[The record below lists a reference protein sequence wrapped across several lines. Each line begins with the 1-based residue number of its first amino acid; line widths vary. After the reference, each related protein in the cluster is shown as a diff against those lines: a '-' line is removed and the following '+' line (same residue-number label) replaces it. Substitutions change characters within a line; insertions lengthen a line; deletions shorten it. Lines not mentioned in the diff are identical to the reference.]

1 MGGSAWPF
9 RLALCSSGERRKVP
23 SSHIRTCLN
32 SLLCFRCDGSLLRF
46 FFSLLFENYSYI
58 VSTLPGVL
66 LVFEGRAL
74 LQGGVEKEGAG
85 WDYKVLEKPFILFH
99 PQTPPA
105 CSLLQLFSTI
115 SSSHLP
121 EPRYSIL
128 IFLSFHHLIPP
139 HPVPSLLLPFS

>member
-9 RLALCSSGERRKVP
+9 RLERKKVP
-23 SSHIRTCLN
+23 SSHIRTCLLN
-32 SLLCFRCDGSLLRF
+32 SLSCFRCDGSLLRF
-46 FFSLLFENYSYI
+46 FFLLFENYPYI

-74 LQGGVEKEGAG
+74 FQGGVEKEGAG

-105 CSLLQLFSTI
+105 RSLLQLFSTI

-121 EPRYSIL
+121 EPRYSIF